1 MDSFLN
7 MVVFD
12 VWNGPDIARVLSQ
25 RVARILTLFFALEVF
40 FSGVLLGDHDWGET
54 STHVFA
60 TANDIEPTGLI
71 TLRFGAS
78 PRKAAH
84 RPQPDYSLCE
94 GAACT
99 SPHPGVG

>member
-40 FSGVLLGDHDWGET
+40 FSGVLLGTLIGARLQPMSLLRRTT
-54 STHVFA
+54 S
-60 TANDIEPTGLI
+60 
-71 TLRFGAS
+71 S
-78 PRKAAH
+78 PR
-84 RPQPDYSLCE
+84 D
-94 GAACT
+94 
-99 SPHPGVG
+99 